1 MCEYAVYVQ
10 ALIFR
15 LEGKIQESLELF
27 QTCSILNPQSADN
40 LKQVARSLFLLGKH
54 KAAIEVYNEAA
65 KLNQKDWE
73 ICHNLGVCY
82 MYLKHFNKA
91 KDQLNNALQL
101 NRHDL
106 TYMMLGKIHLL
117 EGETDKAIEV
127 YKKAVEFS
135 PENTELLTTL
145 GLLYLQLGVY
155 QKAFEYLGNA
165 LTYDPSNYKAILA
178 AGSMMQTHGDFDV
191 ALTKYRV
198 IAHTMPESPLLWNNI
213 GMCFFGKKKY
223 VAAISC
229 LKRANYLAPFD
240 WKVLYNLG
248 LVHLTMQQ
256 YASAFHFLSA
266 AVNFQPQMGELYML
280 LAVALTNLEDAENA
294 KRSYE
299 QAVAL
304 DQSNPLVSLNYAV
317 LLYNQG
323 DKKGALGQYHEMEK
337 KVNALKESST
347 LDFDPEMVDV
357 AQKLGAALQVGE
369 SLVWTRPVKDSKS
382 KQRAAASSKPSSTQQ
397 PLGSNQALGQAMSS
411 AAGYGKT
418 MQLPQEEE
426 LPPGE
431 EEATPNPAA
440 PQSSPPHR
448 TCRRLWSYPTS
459 TDWWEQLVLS
469 EWDDDCWLQNFC
481 MSRQTFLEL
490 CQWLIPALR
499 HQDTFM
505 WRALSVEKRVGITV
519 WKLAT
524 PDSYRSV
531 GQQFGVGKATV
542 GAVLMEVVRAINALL
557 HHRLVRLGDLGAAIA
572 GFATLGFPSCF
583 GALDGTGR
591 ATTQWSSRPWWTAG
605 AASWTHRWA
614 GLAAPTTP
622 GYSGIRAC
630 AASWRRGPSSSSG
643 RSLWGTPPCPCASSQ
658 TQHTPSGPG
667 SCTLT
672 RATCQPARSAST
684 CA

>member
-1 MCEYAVYVQ
+1 MAEPRLGAEPASPFPIATEPQKPCPRKVPELPILERRNWLIHLHYIHKDYDACKIAIKEQLHETKGMCEYAVYVQ

-65 KLNQKDWE
+65 KLNQKDW
-73 ICHNLGVCY
+73 
-82 MYLKHFNKA
+82 A
-91 KDQLNNALQL
+91 KDQLNDALQL

-117 EGETDKAIEV
+117 QGETDKAIEV

-155 QKAFEYLGNA
+155 QKAFEHLGNA
-165 LTYDPSNYKAILA
+165 LTYDPTNYKAILA

-198 IAHTMPESPLLWNNI
+198 VAYTMPESPPLWNNI

-229 LKRANYLAPFD
+229 LKRASYLAPFD
-240 WKVLYNLG
+240 WKILYNLG

-256 YASAFHFLSA
+256 YASAFHFLNA
-266 AVNFQPQMGELYML
+266 AVNFQPRMGELYML
-280 LAVALTNLEDAENA
+280 LAVALTNLEDVENA

-304 DQSNPLVSLNYAV
+304 DQCNPLVNLNYAV

-323 DKKGALGQYHEMEK
+323 DKKGALCQYHEMEK
-337 KVNALKESST
+337 KVNALKEDST

-357 AQKLGAALQVGE
+357 AQKVGAALQAGE
-369 SLVWTRPVKDSKS
+369 SLVWTKPVKDSKS
-382 KQRAAASSKPSSTQQ
+382 KQRAATSSKPSSTQQ

-418 MQLPQEEE
+418 MQLSTGAGASAPLAKPPSLPLEPEPGSEAGPEETQE
-426 LPPGE
+426 
-431 EEATPNPAA
+431 
-440 PQSSPPHR
+440 
-448 TCRRLWSYPTS
+448 RRK
-459 TDWWEQLVLS
+459 
-469 EWDDDCWLQNFC
+469 
-481 MSRQTFLEL
+481 
-490 CQWLIPALR
+490 
-499 HQDTFM
+499 
-505 WRALSVEKRVGITV
+505 EKR
-519 WKLAT
+519 K
-524 PDSYRSV
+524 S
-531 GQQFGVGKATV
+531 
-542 GAVLMEVVRAINALL
+542 
-557 HHRLVRLGDLGAAIA
+557 RL
-572 GFATLGFPSCF
+572 
-583 GALDGTGR
+583 
-591 ATTQWSSRPWWTAG
+591 TTE
-605 AASWTHRWA
+605 
-614 GLAAPTTP
+614 
-622 GYSGIRAC
+622 
-630 AASWRRGPSSSSG
+630 
-643 RSLWGTPPCPCASSQ
+643 
-658 TQHTPSGPG
+658 
-667 SCTLT
+667 
-672 RATCQPARSAST
+672 
-684 CA
+684 